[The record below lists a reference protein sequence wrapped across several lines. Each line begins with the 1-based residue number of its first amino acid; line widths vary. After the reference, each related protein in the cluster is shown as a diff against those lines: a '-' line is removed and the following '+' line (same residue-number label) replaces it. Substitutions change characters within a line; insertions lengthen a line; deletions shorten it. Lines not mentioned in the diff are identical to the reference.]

1 MGRAVVCLA
10 GLLMAAAA
18 APGQAQTCPTS
29 APSVNKPGFRDH
41 QIVAFSVAPSPGGAA
56 FPDEMRACVW
66 RAFQAWNAANAAA
79 ALDVV
84 FVPGH
89 GGVVV
94 RYDERDGLLPERAA
108 GAWQEV
114 SRGDDGALEQADVW
128 LSPDRRLIDSCE
140 AVTKV
145 VLHELGHMHGL
156 ADAHGDGAPTVMNH
170 PVEKNDRSGR
180 MPLTPTA
187 CDAAQ
192 AVVASRVVGE
202 RWIRAGRPAWRPY
215 GRLAAAVWR

>member
-1 MGRAVVCLA
+1 MGRAVVCLV
-10 GLLMAAAA
+10 GLLVSA
-18 APGQAQTCPTS
+18 APGQAQTCQGS
-29 APSVNKPGFRDH
+29 APPVNKPGFRDH
-41 QIVAFSVAPSPGGAA
+41 QTVAVSVAPSPGGAA

-66 RAFQAWNAANAAA
+66 RAFQAWNAANAAT

-84 FVPGH
+84 FVPGPA
-89 GGVVV
+89 GVVV
-94 RYDERDGLLPERAA
+94 RYDDRDGMLPQRAA
-108 GAWQEV
+108 AAWQEV
-114 SRGDDGALEQADVW
+114 GRGDDGALEQAELW

-156 ADAHGDGAPTVMNH
+156 GDAYEQRGPTVMNH
-170 PVEKNDRSGR
+170 PSEKNDRSGR
-180 MPLTPTA
+180 MPLAPTA

-202 RWIRAGRPAWRPY
+202 RWIRAGRPAWTPY
-215 GRLAAAVWR
+215 GRLAAATWR